1 MCSILIKWCFY
12 SNFSGIKSLIEFTKK
27 NLQCCHYV
35 SRERENKRKTRRAK
49 CWDTIHEIYDAD
61 LDTKVDY
68 VYFCTGCKD
77 VIYNGS
83 KDGNTM
89 VFKRHICFSNNDEK
103 SNRKRLIVPKEEKEK
118 LVAASAMFVA
128 KDLRPFKA
136 IEGDGLMNL
145 CTAAMQFGQKY
156 PKA

>member
-12 SNFSGIKSLIEFTKK
+12 SNFSGIKSLIEFTKE

-35 SRERENKRKTRRAK
+35 SRELENKRKTRRAK

-89 VFKRHICFSNNDEK
+89 VFKRH
-103 SNRKRLIVPKEEKEK
+103 
-118 LVAASAMFVA
+118 
-128 KDLRPFKA
+128 
-136 IEGDGLMNL
+136 NL
-145 CTAAMQFGQKY
+145 FLK
-156 PKA
+156 